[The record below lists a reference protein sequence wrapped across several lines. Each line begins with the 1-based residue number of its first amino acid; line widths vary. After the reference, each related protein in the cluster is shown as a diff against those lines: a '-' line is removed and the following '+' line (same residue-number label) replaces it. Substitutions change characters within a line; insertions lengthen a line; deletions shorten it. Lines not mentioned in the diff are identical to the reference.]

1 MDAFVLRSPLGRCFH
16 LDQDSFHAATLQIQ
30 NPPLIVYPSVDYGS
44 GSGSGSG
51 SVSGFSIR
59 ALLAVSLIV

>member
-30 NPPLIVYPSVDYGS
+30 NPTLIVYPSVDY